1 MPKAPRPV
9 FHADAAAAP
18 LGTDDEAAGTPAEA
32 MRTALRDEVRRPAQR
47 QDSEPAFWPGAA
59 WIIAGGVLVGYAA
72 WLSLP

>member
-1 MPKAPRPV
+1 MSKAPCPV

-18 LGTDDEAAGTPAEA
+18 LGTDDEAAGTPV
-32 MRTALRDEVRRPAQR
+32 LRDEVCGPAQPLR
-47 QDSEPAFWPGAA
+47 EDSEPAFWPGAA

>member
-1 MPKAPRPV
+1 MPNAPRPV

-32 MRTALRDEVRRPAQR
+32 VNTVLRDEVRGPALK

-59 WIIAGGVLVGYAA
+59 FIIAGGVLIGYAA

>member
-1 MPKAPRPV
+1 MPNAPRPV

-32 MRTALRDEVRRPAQR
+32 ALRGEVRGPALR
-47 QDSEPAFWPGAA
+47 EDSEPAFWPGAA
-59 WIIAGGVLVGYAA
+59 GIIAGGVLVGYAA